1 LSYKKRKLNNCF
13 WLDDDKGNSEW
24 NEKETRVIKEQEE
37 IRWARLSWNLNIFK
51 RVFAIKNWL
60 YIYILYV
67 WKFGEFGF
75 GEWVF
80 NYLFFLLCFGG
91 IPTHLLINGVCR
103 DSLREGD
110 LGT

>member
-37 IRWARLSWNLNIFK
+37 IRWARLSRNLNIFK

-60 YIYILYV
+60 YIYTVCMKV
-67 WKFGEFGF
+67 W
-75 GEWVF
+75 WVW
-80 NYLFFLLCFGG
+80 
-91 IPTHLLINGVCR
+91 IWRASI
-103 DSLREGD
+103 
-110 LGT
+110 